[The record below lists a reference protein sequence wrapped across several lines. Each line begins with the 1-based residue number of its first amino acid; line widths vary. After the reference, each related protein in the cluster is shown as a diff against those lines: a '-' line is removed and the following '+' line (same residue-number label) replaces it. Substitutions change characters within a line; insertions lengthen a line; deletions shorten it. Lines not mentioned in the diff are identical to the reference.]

1 MHHSSTLYVGL
12 GVHKESI
19 AVTYALEERVA
30 EIVLRGT
37 ITNAGN
43 TFARRALM
51 KEAWADRYPAKVSRH
66 LQGRLAQALK
76 TIQDISWKVRVHFC
90 KRFRSRMARGKQ
102 ASQVVVTIAREVAA
116 LIGVAPFHRE
126 SATVHGQR
134 VVWGGRAHVRA
145 VRYMSTLADVRH
157 IPVLPAFYDVSLQ
170 SPSPW

>member
-66 LQGRLAQALK
+66 LQGAWRRHSRPSR
-76 TIQDISWKVRVHFC
+76 TSVG
-90 KRFRSRMARGKQ
+90 RSGCTSASVSDPAWHEGNRPAKWSSRSPGKWP
-102 ASQVVVTIAREVAA
+102 R
-116 LIGVAPFHRE
+116 
-126 SATVHGQR
+126 
-134 VVWGGRAHVRA
+134 
-145 VRYMSTLADVRH
+145 
-157 IPVLPAFYDVSLQ
+157 
-170 SPSPW
+170 